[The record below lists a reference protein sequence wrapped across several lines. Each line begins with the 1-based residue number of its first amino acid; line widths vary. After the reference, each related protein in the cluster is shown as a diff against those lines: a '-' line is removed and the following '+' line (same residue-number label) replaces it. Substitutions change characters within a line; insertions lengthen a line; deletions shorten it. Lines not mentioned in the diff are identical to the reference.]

1 MRCPDEI
8 AEALCAIMQIGILR
22 VRDQAHVNPEACYVE
37 ADHLHNIPKLLT
49 EFYPELLDYYL
60 DVERT
65 SYLSSSVSYAGY
77 TQHWEKLLAL
87 RHALASSPRS

>member
-8 AEALCAIMQIGILR
+8 AEALCAIIEIGILR
-22 VRDQAHVNPEACYVE
+22 VRNQAHVNAEACSVE

-60 DVERT
+60 DVERS
-65 SYLSSSVSYAGY
+65 SYLSSSVSHAAYIP
-77 TQHWEKLLAL
+77 HWEKLLAL
-87 RHALASSPRS
+87 RDALNSTPRS

>member
-8 AEALCAIMQIGILR
+8 AEALCAIIEIGILR
-22 VRDQAHVNPEACYVE
+22 VRNQAHANEEACHVE

-60 DVERT
+60 DVERV
-65 SYLSSSVSYAGY
+65 SYLSSSVNHAAYIPY
-77 TQHWEKLLAL
+77 WEKLLAL
-87 RHALASSPRS
+87 RDALTSTPRS